1 VPNIAQV
8 TVATD
13 APTTSTIPIPA
24 TTTTIPGG
32 QKFLT
37 NMCVQST
44 AFCFLQGSNAQS
56 AIQYGQAI
64 CKGLRTGGGGTTAI
78 KDTLEAQKVVAT
90 KVGVN
95 AKNAITIVVA
105 AVTDL
110 CPKYLQALR
119 AYANNPNNPRY

>member
-1 VPNIAQV
+1 MVVDTPSS
-8 TVATD
+8 
-13 APTTSTIPIPA
+13 TT

-37 NMCVQST
+37 DMCVQSVD
-44 AFCFLQGSNAQS
+44 FCGLHGSEAQG
-56 AIQYGQAI
+56 AIKYGQTI
-64 CKGLRTGGGGTTAI
+64 CNGLRSGGGGTTAI
-78 KDTLEAQKVVAT
+78 KNTLEAQKIVAT
-90 KVGVN
+90 KVGLN

-110 CPKYLQALR
+110 CPRYLPAFQ